1 MVCPLYGGRSYLG
14 GSVMGGST
22 VCTSYST
29 SYLMS
34 QYHFQITT
42 MDVIISMVM
51 VITVRNVC

>member
-1 MVCPLYGGRSYLG
+1 
-14 GSVMGGST
+14 MGGST

-29 SYLMS
+29 SHLTS